1 MTGWA
6 GFWFRI
12 LSPATARFV
21 LALLAM
27 AIGTYALYALVEKEI
42 VESNREALFLA
53 LGIML
58 GLSKDAFGY
67 YFGSTAR
74 GDERGQNQSGQTVA
88 PVTDPLAPTQTGP
101 FEYQTFEDEVK

>member
-1 MTGWA
+1 MMSGWA

-27 AIGTYALYALVEKEI
+27 AVGTYALYALIEKEI
-42 VESNREALFLA
+42 VENNREALFLA

-58 GLSKDAFGY
+58 GLSKDAFAY

-74 GDERGQNQSGQTVA
+74 GDERAVAKSQTPADV
-88 PVTDPLAPTQTGP
+88 VDETEPTLSAGP
-101 FEYQTFEDEVK
+101 FEYKKFEDQ